1 MDQMIKFMRQL
12 RIKKE
17 VLKQNVAFMK
27 EKRAVQH
34 WFQRTQVTLYLR
46 RRNAQ
51 VIKNYRQTKLR
62 RMIKGWK
69 EMLKEERKG
78 GEMMARFLARM
89 QFFDQAKAF

>member
-46 RRNAQ
+46 RRNA
-51 VIKNYRQTKLR
+51 
-62 RMIKGWK
+62 
-69 EMLKEERKG
+69 
-78 GEMMARFLARM
+78 
-89 QFFDQAKAF
+89 